1 MTSADYDVPR
11 PDALARF
18 TAPRELI
25 ATFADAEA
33 CVRQAFA
40 MIDDV
45 ELTLGRAFLS
55 DGTDRRFNVYVD
67 RNHVAWDNVT
77 WTIDRMRRDA
87 WRTIVAR
94 LELRRVLSIKR
105 WEQMEKA
112 LDNDEV
118 PPITAETVENFVLR
132 WTAEAP
138 KLIEEAI
145 VEVFEWLRPGEGT
158 ERADYKMNQK
168 NARLEI
174 GERIVLTGMVE
185 RGWHGK
191 GWRANHNRQQ
201 HLTALENV
209 FRALDGAGTASPHYQ
224 SDMANAIEKAGADGR
239 WATKYFEGRCFKNHN
254 LHLRFVRPDLLR
266 EFNKRAGG
274 ARLRPAPE
282 SNNA

>member
-1 MTSADYDVPR
+1 MHVDAVK
-11 PDALARF
+11 PDALAPF
-18 TAPRELI
+18 TSTRDLI
-25 ATFADAEA
+25 ASFTDAEA
-33 CVRQAFA
+33 RVRQAFA

-45 ELTLGRAFLS
+45 EQALGRAFLATGRES
-55 DGTDRRFNVYVD
+55 RFNVYID

-87 WRTIVAR
+87 WRVIVER
-94 LELRRVLSIKR
+94 LELRRILSIKR

-112 LDNDEV
+112 LNNDEV

-145 VEVFEWLRPGEGT
+145 VEVFEFLRPGEHT
-158 ERADYKMNQK
+158 QRADYKTNQK

-191 GWRANHNRQQ
+191 GWRANHYRQQ
-201 HLTALENV
+201 HMTALENV

-239 WATKYFEGRCFKNHN
+239 WTTKYFEGRCFKNHN
-254 LHLRFVRPDLLR
+254 LHLRFLRLDLLR

-282 SNNA
+282 GR